1 MGNGCLGTKYLNMA
15 ENRRSLKIAKVFTA
29 MKSTKKRE
37 MESRNKSEIPAINT
51 VVSSS
56 TELRDSRFVNA
67 AGINY
72 INDALQ
78 VTYIAYIIRHVS

>member
-1 MGNGCLGTKYLNMA
+1 MA

-29 MKSTKKRE
+29 MKSTKKQRE